1 MKVAIIGSGISATI
15 VAKTFLEYNYKVY
28 LIDSGNVLGKERI
41 DNKKQNKFI
50 PEIKKSPKY
59 NNKHLANSL
68 KQFKK
73 KYNINTKN
81 FFLVSSLI
89 SGGLSNFWG
98 AGLEIPDNKY
108 LKKYPYPKSIMKEQN
123 YIDNELKL
131 YKEKFKFFDL
141 FYEQK
146 IIKEMLTKKN
156 KSTYFSK
163 FLPAVKQYNNQKLTF
178 QDYNNTDFL
187 SSFNKHIYNSK
198 SQILKLIGNK
208 NFIYIPNVFVKNIK
222 KNKTYKLVT
231 DTKKNINVKFN
242 KIIISSGTI
251 GSTILVD
258 RILKLKEKYRLHH
271 TPMLKLIYFT
281 FLLPFKI
288 NNRIKFGLPLLNLN
302 VYDKKE
308 KFFGSLIYLNN
319 ITNYFFG
326 INKLN
331 FLFSFAKKFIFVG
344 NIFLPSNYSNTFV
357 EVKKNKTLIY
367 SNNNFNKNKL
377 ILMLKKKLN
386 PFLFKFNL
394 IDFFSQNLKFLQ
406 NGSDAHYTSTLANKN
421 INGKKLLNNFSELK
435 NFKNIHIIDGSSIKE
450 GLYYPTYFLM
460 LYARFITKKI
470 IINDKKNKNK
480 Y

>member
-258 RILKLKEKYRLHH
+258 RILKLKEKYRLYH

-377 ILMLKKKLN
+377 ILMLKN
-386 PFLFKFNL
+386 
-394 IDFFSQNLKFLQ
+394 
-406 NGSDAHYTSTLANKN
+406 
-421 INGKKLLNNFSELK
+421 
-435 NFKNIHIIDGSSIKE
+435 
-450 GLYYPTYFLM
+450 
-460 LYARFITKKI
+460 
-470 IINDKKNKNK
+470 
-480 Y
+480 